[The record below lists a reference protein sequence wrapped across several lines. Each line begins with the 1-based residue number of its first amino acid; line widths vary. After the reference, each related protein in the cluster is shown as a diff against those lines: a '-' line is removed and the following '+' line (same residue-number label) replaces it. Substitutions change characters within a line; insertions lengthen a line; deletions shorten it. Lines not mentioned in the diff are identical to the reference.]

1 MKKKAL
7 IIILLAF
14 AVPCCWAQ
22 ERLSSQLDEMQ
33 KSLDYGD
40 RELFNNLV
48 NVISFDSLN
57 AADDLCK
64 IRYYRMCGDFCYE
77 SNNYEKATVYYEKA
91 SQHVLHSGIIDSLYI
106 HSQNNLAK
114 SYIQLNDID
123 NAERALRHGIVYG
136 SDFIEDYSLSADL
149 FRTLLELDA
158 FRKDSLLGDQI
169 HQKVQTYAFNT
180 YYRNHPQAHPE
191 KPIEEF
197 LELKKAYK
205 ISQYC
210 QTRDYVIFLSR
221 LGSALQDANILDETR
236 LVYEKALK
244 IAENNRQIDKLSTA
258 LIWIRLVRVYGNI
271 GDTEALIELIP
282 KATEYYKSIKD
293 NRYTAVDIYSFAA
306 FSLIEGNKFE
316 ESLFFLKEAEKL
328 LDTCS
333 EKSDSDLV
341 IAKQNIYSYYVTAYM
356 NLDDQDR
363 LYKALDVLEGLFL
376 PYSEE
381 YYNCL
386 SIKTSIDMQSGNHLN
401 ALKHLRQMEKN
412 ANKLFSNNSIEH
424 EDIFCFL
431 GITYMA
437 LNDFKKA
444 EISFKRAIS
453 IYEKGARNRPEN
465 IQEYFNNLAVIYHNK
480 GNYSKAIEYYKRTN
494 DLYQVIHGTRSKE
507 IESKINE
514 CKNHLR

>member
-1 MKKKAL
+1 M
-7 IIILLAF
+7 
-14 AVPCCWAQ
+14 
-22 ERLSSQLDEMQ
+22 
-33 KSLDYGD
+33 
-40 RELFNNLV
+40 
-48 NVISFDSLN
+48 
-57 AADDLCK
+57 
-64 IRYYRMCGDFCYE
+64 
-77 SNNYEKATVYYEKA
+77 
-91 SQHVLHSGIIDSLYI
+91 
-106 HSQNNLAK
+106 
-114 SYIQLNDID
+114 
-123 NAERALRHGIVYG
+123 
-136 SDFIEDYSLSADL
+136 
-149 FRTLLELDA
+149 
-158 FRKDSLLGDQI
+158 
-169 HQKVQTYAFNT
+169 
-180 YYRNHPQAHPE
+180 
-191 KPIEEF
+191 
-197 LELKKAYK
+197 
-205 ISQYC
+205 
-210 QTRDYVIFLSR
+210 
-221 LGSALQDANILDETR
+221 
-236 LVYEKALK
+236 KALK

>member
-1 MKKKAL
+1 
-7 IIILLAF
+7 
-14 AVPCCWAQ
+14 
-22 ERLSSQLDEMQ
+22 
-33 KSLDYGD
+33 
-40 RELFNNLV
+40 
-48 NVISFDSLN
+48 
-57 AADDLCK
+57 
-64 IRYYRMCGDFCYE
+64 
-77 SNNYEKATVYYEKA
+77 
-91 SQHVLHSGIIDSLYI
+91 
-106 HSQNNLAK
+106 
-114 SYIQLNDID
+114 
-123 NAERALRHGIVYG
+123 
-136 SDFIEDYSLSADL
+136 
-149 FRTLLELDA
+149 
-158 FRKDSLLGDQI
+158 
-169 HQKVQTYAFNT
+169 
-180 YYRNHPQAHPE
+180 
-191 KPIEEF
+191 
-197 LELKKAYK
+197 
-205 ISQYC
+205 
-210 QTRDYVIFLSR
+210 
-221 LGSALQDANILDETR
+221 
-236 LVYEKALK
+236 
-244 IAENNRQIDKLSTA
+244 
-258 LIWIRLVRVYGNI
+258 
-271 GDTEALIELIP
+271 
-282 KATEYYKSIKD
+282 
-293 NRYTAVDIYSFAA
+293 
-306 FSLIEGNKFE
+306 
-316 ESLFFLKEAEKL
+316 
-328 LDTCS
+328 
-333 EKSDSDLV
+333 
-341 IAKQNIYSYYVTAYM
+341 M